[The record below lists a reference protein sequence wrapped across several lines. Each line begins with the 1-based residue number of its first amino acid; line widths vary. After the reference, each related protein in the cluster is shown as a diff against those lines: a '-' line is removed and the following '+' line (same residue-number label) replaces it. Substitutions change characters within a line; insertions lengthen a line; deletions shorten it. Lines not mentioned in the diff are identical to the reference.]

1 MHWVLQ
7 RPVNMWLPGSV
18 NTCSVPPAFGHAQS
32 AQCFDGEVLDPLIN
46 PAVHARHRVTV
57 VVCVCV
63 CVCPVRFFQTVTN
76 QPRRPMDR
84 LSAAIT

>member
-18 NTCSVPPAFGHAQS
+18 NTCSVSPAFGHAQT
-32 AQCFDGEVLDPLIN
+32 AQRFDGEVLDPLIN
-46 PAVHARHRVTV
+46 PAAHVGHSVTV
-57 VVCVCV
+57 VVCV

-76 QPRRPMDR
+76 QPRRPTDR
-84 LSAAIT
+84 LSAAIA